1 MKRNEYLEQLKRALS
16 FLPEESRQAALA
28 FYGEMLDDRM
38 EDGLDEESAVA
49 AMEKVEDIAAR
60 LRTENVEEIIAA
72 SPLTLGIRDEALE
85 FASLADSALKG
96 IETAVNAPEMRRHYT
111 AADAARDLAEMEK
124 KAREELAEK
133 KARAAEKARAEKEA
147 QEEKAA
153 QAAKEAEAG
162 QEAKPEKE
170 AQAGEDRPQE
180 RQKTAWENVASDAL
194 DAVGQAL
201 EAAGKTVGDLFSDQ
215 GGKGTAGDFERRE
228 FTCRPE
234 DVEAVR
240 LTLSNMPIR
249 VRPAEGD
256 AVTLIYYTC
265 DREPYRASLEG
276 GVLSLWNPDK
286 EKGWGFG
293 LNLLVNGFKY
303 VWNQKAPTVEL
314 LLPPKAFLD
323 LTAHT
328 SNGSVRVEGMK
339 ALCGVDLKTSNS
351 RISLQQTVCM
361 SLTAVTSNSRLV
373 LEEVEAKKE
382 LRVKTSNARIEAVR
396 VRSGGSLI
404 LSTSNGRI
412 ELTDGRAGD
421 ALSATTSNASI
432 QASILAAD
440 SVTLRSSNGGITGVV
455 PGRRGDWAISS
466 GTSNA
471 KNSLPR
477 QQDGEKPL
485 SVHTSNA
492 GIHVRFAKE

>member
-1 MKRNEYLEQLKRALS
+1 MKRNEYLEQLKQALS
-16 FLPEESRQAALA
+16 FLPEESRRAALA

-49 AMEKVEDIAAR
+49 AMEKTEDIAAR

-96 IETAVNAPEMRRHYT
+96 IETAMNAPDLRRHYT
-111 AADAARDLAEMEK
+111 AADAARDLAEMER
-124 KAREELAEK
+124 KAQEERAEK
-133 KARAAEKARAEKEA
+133 AAKAAEKAQAEKEA
-147 QEEKAA
+147 R
-153 QAAKEAEAG
+153 AAKEAEAA
-162 QEAKPEKE
+162 QDVKPEPETEPE
-170 AQAGEDRPQE
+170 AEQGRKTSWED
-180 RQKTAWENVASDAL
+180 VASGAL
-194 DAVGQAL
+194 DAMGQAL
-201 EAAGKTVGDLFSDQ
+201 EAAGRTVGDLFSDQ

-228 FTCRPE
+228 LTCRPE

-240 LTLSNMPIR
+240 LTVSNMPIR

-256 AVTLIYYTC
+256 AVTLVYYTC
-265 DREPYRASLEG
+265 DWAPYRASLEG
-276 GVLSLWNPDK
+276 GVLSLWNPDR
-286 EKGWGFG
+286 EKGRGFG
-293 LNLLVNGFKY
+293 LNLLINGFKY

-314 LLPPKAFLD
+314 LLPPKTFLD

-328 SNGSVRVEGMK
+328 SNSSIRVEGMK

-351 RISLQQTVCM
+351 RISLQHTACM
-361 SLTAVTSNSRLV
+361 TLAAATSNSRLV
-373 LEEVEAKKE
+373 LENVEAKRE
-382 LRVKTSNARIEAVR
+382 LRGKTSNARIEAVQ
-396 VRSGGSLI
+396 VSSGGALT

-412 ELTDGRAGD
+412 DLVDGRAGD
-421 ALSATTSNASI
+421 ALTATTSNAGI
-432 QASILAAD
+432 QASVLAAD
-440 SVTLRSSNGGITGVV
+440 SITLRSSNGGITGVV